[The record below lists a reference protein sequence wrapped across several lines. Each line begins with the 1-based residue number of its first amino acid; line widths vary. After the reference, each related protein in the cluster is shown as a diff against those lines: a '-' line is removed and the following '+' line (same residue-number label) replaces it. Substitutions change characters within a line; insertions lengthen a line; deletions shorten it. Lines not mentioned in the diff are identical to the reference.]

1 MRTLAIDTSL
11 AAGSISACG
20 TDRSIERTLPIPGAH
35 ARLVAAALRD
45 AAGELGWDIGTAE
58 LVAVVRG
65 PGSFTG
71 LRVGVALAKGIAWA
85 CGARLVGVSG
95 FETIAWKSDRAIELL
110 GRPLEIAYDAG
121 RGDVYAAPAT
131 PCGTAAS
138 GWTVGPPRIV
148 RAESWIATLPAAA
161 VVAGPALAVLAERL
175 ARPAGQPVPRR
186 RPRSPAR
193 SRPQAAPT
201 TRPCSCP
208 TTCGRAMPKTAAE
221 TPFSAVVDRRPSR
234 R

>member
-20 TDRSIERTLPIPGAH
+20 TDLSIERTLPIPGAH

-175 ARPAGQPVPRR
+175 SVRPDVAIAPASCWTAGAAAAAAIAGAESAAGRTDDPALLVP
-186 RPRSPAR
+186 
-193 SRPQAAPT
+193 
-201 TRPCSCP
+201 
-208 TTCGRAMPKTAAE
+208 
-221 TPFSAVVDRRPSR
+221 DYLRPSYAEDR
-234 R
+234 G